1 VLVKIENDVC
11 VEQIKLKQHRTTSY
25 NLEKQI
31 KELTIDLNHQDLYIS
46 TLDSELKKLYTD
58 IQMKSN
64 MIESEFKELES
75 LKKKREVSQQ
85 YLVNISNIFNMIY

>member
-1 VLVKIENDVC
+1 MD
-11 VEQIKLKQHRTTSY
+11 QIKLKQHRTTTY

-58 IQMKSN
+58 MQMKSN

-75 LKKKREVSQQ
+75 LKKKQEVSQQ
-85 YLVNISNIFNMIY
+85 

>member
-1 VLVKIENDVC
+1 MLVKIENDVC
-11 VEQIKLKQHRTTSY
+11 VDQIKLKQYRTTTY

-46 TLDSELKKLYTD
+46 TLDSELKKLYSD

-64 MIESEFKELES
+64 MIESELKELET
-75 LKKKREVSQQ
+75 LKKKSEASQQ
-85 YLVNISNIFNMIY
+85 HLVKLIF